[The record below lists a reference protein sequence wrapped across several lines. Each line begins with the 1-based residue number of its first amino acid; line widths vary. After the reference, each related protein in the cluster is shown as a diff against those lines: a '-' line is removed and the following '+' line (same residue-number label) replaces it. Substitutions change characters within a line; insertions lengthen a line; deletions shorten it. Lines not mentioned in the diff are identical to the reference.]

1 MNDSLLIDSFL
12 EMMSAERGA
21 AANTLSAYAQDLH
34 DFAHFLSGQKT
45 NMATA
50 NSDHLRKWL
59 VQLETDGCSSATQ
72 ARKLSALRQLFRFQF
87 SEGLRQDDP
96 CGPIDSPKASRAL
109 PKVMSEANVDS
120 LLLQAQE
127 EAEAAAARSTTSPAK
142 LIRTTRLHAL
152 LELLYATGLR
162 VSELVSLPATATRK
176 QAQFLTV
183 IGKGNKE
190 RIVPFGSKA
199 KQAVAAY
206 VDALAH
212 SEAKKPGLSQSKWLF
227 PSSGGGGHLTRQ
239 HFARDLKG
247 LATRAGL
254 QASQISPHVLRHAFA
269 SHLLQNGADLRSVQ
283 QLLGHA
289 DISTTQ
295 IYTHVLEE
303 RLQQLVESAHPLAQL
318 GRGGA

>member
-21 AANTLSAYAQDLH
+21 AANTLSAYAQDLD
-34 DFAHFLSGQKT
+34 DFARFLARQKT
-45 NMATA
+45 NMAQA

-59 VQLETDGCSSATQ
+59 VMLEVDGNSAATQ

-87 SEGLRQDDP
+87 SEGLRPDNP
-96 CGPIDSPKASRAL
+96 SGPIESPKASRAL
-109 PKVMSEANVDS
+109 PKVMSEEDVDS
-120 LLLQAQE
+120 LLLIAQE
-127 EAEAAAARSTTSPAK
+127 EVDKAAASGTPAT
-142 LIRTTRLHAL
+142 LIRTTRMHAL

-162 VSELVSLPATATRK
+162 VSELVSLPLFATRK
-176 QAQFLTV
+176 NEQFLTV
-183 IGKGNKE
+183 TGKGNKE

-199 KQAVAAY
+199 KQAVGAY
-206 VDALAH
+206 LDALTSAA
-212 SEAKKPGLSQSKWLF
+212 AKEKGTLTQQKWLF
-227 PSSGGGGHLTRQ
+227 ASSGQSGHLTRQ
-239 HFARDLKG
+239 HFARDLKS
-247 LATRAGL
+247 LASRAGL
-254 QASQISPHVLRHAFA
+254 RSSQISPHVLRHAFA

-303 RLQQLVESAHPLAQL
+303 RLQQLVESAHPLAQRART
-318 GRGGA
+318 GS

>member
-1 MNDSLLIDSFL
+1 MNDNLLIDSFL

-21 AANTLSAYAQDLH
+21 AANTLSAYAQDLD
-34 DFAHFLSGQKT
+34 DFARFLSGQKT
-45 NMATA
+45 SMATA

-59 VQLETDGCSSATQ
+59 VQLEMDGCSAATQ

-87 SEGLRQDDP
+87 AEGLRQDDP
-96 CGPIDSPKASRAL
+96 SGPIDSPKALRAL
-109 PKVMSEANVDS
+109 PKVMSEADVDR

-127 EAEAAAARSTTSPAK
+127 EAETAASKRSTSAAK
-142 LIRTTRLHAL
+142 LIRTARMHAL

-162 VSELVSLPATATRK
+162 VSELVSLPATATK
-176 QAQFLTV
+176 KDAQFLTV

-206 VDALAH
+206 VDASSANDD
-212 SEAKKPGLSQSKWLF
+212 KKQSLDQARWLF
-227 PSSGGGGHLTRQ
+227 PSSGGAGHLTRQ

-254 QASQISPHVLRHAFA
+254 QAGQISPHVLRHAFA

-303 RLQQLVESAHPLAQL
+303 RLQQLVESAHPLARL
-318 GRGGA
+318 GRTGS

>member
-21 AANTLSAYAQDLH
+21 AANTLSAYAQDL
-34 DFAHFLSGQKT
+34 DNFAHFVAGQNT
-45 NMATA
+45 NMTQA

-59 VQLETDGCSSATQ
+59 VQLELDGNSAATQ

-87 SEGLRQDDP
+87 SEGLRTDDP
-96 CGPIDSPKASRAL
+96 SGPINSPKTARAL
-109 PKVMSEANVDS
+109 PKVMSEADVDR

-127 EAEAAAARSTTSPAK
+127 EAETAKSPAA
-142 LIRTTRLHAL
+142 LVRATRMHAL
-152 LELLYATGLR
+152 LELLYATGVR
-162 VSELVSLPATATRK
+162 VSELVSLPISATWKDAR
-176 QAQFLTV
+176 FLTV
-183 IGKGNKE
+183 TGKGNKE

-199 KQAVAAY
+199 KQAVGAY
-206 VDALAH
+206 LDAMKCAN
-212 SEAKKPGLSQSKWLF
+212 STPKKSLRQDKWLF
-227 PSSGGGGHLTRQ
+227 PSSRESGHLTRQ
-239 HFARDLKG
+239 HFARDLKT
-247 LATRAGL
+247 LASRAGL
-254 QASQISPHVLRHAFA
+254 PGNQISPHVLRHAFA

-283 QLLGHA
+283 QLLGHS

-318 GRGGA
+318 GRAQS

>member
-21 AANTLSAYAQDLH
+21 AANTLSAYAQDLD
-34 DFAHFLSGQKT
+34 DFARFLAGQQT

-50 NSDHLRKWL
+50 HSDHLRKWL
-59 VQLETDGCSSATQ
+59 IQLEIDGCSAATQ

-96 CGPIDSPKASRAL
+96 SGPIDSPKASRAL
-109 PKVMSEANVDS
+109 PKVMSEADVDR
-120 LLLQAQE
+120 LLLTAQE
-127 EAEAAAARSTTSPAK
+127 EAEEAAAKSTTSPAK
-142 LIRTTRLHAL
+142 LIRTTRMHAL

-162 VSELVSLPATATRK
+162 VSELVSLPATATKKDTR
-176 QAQFLTV
+176 FLTV
-183 IGKGNKE
+183 VGKGNKE

-199 KQAVAAY
+199 KQAVSAY
-206 VDALAH
+206 V
-212 SEAKKPGLSQSKWLF
+212 EAVEACKDKKPGLSQSNWLL
-227 PSSGGGGHLTRQ
+227 PSSGGSGHLTRQ

-247 LATRAGL
+247 LASRAGL
-254 QASQISPHVLRHAFA
+254 QANRISPHVLRHAFA

-303 RLQQLVESAHPLAQL
+303 RLQQLVETAHPLAQL
-318 GRGGA
+318 GRTGS

>member
-1 MNDSLLIDSFL
+1 MNDNLLIDSFL

-21 AANTLSAYAQDLH
+21 AANTLSAYAQDLD
-34 DFAHFLSGQKT
+34 DFARFLSGQKT
-45 NMATA
+45 SMATA

-59 VQLETDGCSSATQ
+59 VQLEMDGCSAATQ

-87 SEGLRQDDP
+87 AEGLRQDDP
-96 CGPIDSPKASRAL
+96 SGPIDSPKALRAL
-109 PKVMSEANVDS
+109 PKVMSEADVDR

-127 EAEAAAARSTTSPAK
+127 EAETAASKRSTSAAK
-142 LIRTTRLHAL
+142 LIRTARMHAL

-162 VSELVSLPATATRK
+162 VSELVSLPATATK
-176 QAQFLTV
+176 KDAQFLTV

-206 VDALAH
+206 VDASSANND
-212 SEAKKPGLSQSKWLF
+212 KKQSLDQARWLF
-227 PSSGGGGHLTRQ
+227 PSSGGAGHLTRQ

-254 QASQISPHVLRHAFA
+254 QAGQISPHVLRHAFA

-303 RLQQLVESAHPLAQL
+303 RLQQLVESAHPLARL
-318 GRGGA
+318 GRTGS

>member
-1 MNDSLLIDSFL
+1 MNDNLLIDSFL

-21 AANTLSAYAQDLH
+21 AANTLSAYAQDLD
-34 DFAHFLSGQKT
+34 DFARFLSGQKT
-45 NMATA
+45 SMATA

-59 VQLETDGCSSATQ
+59 VQLEMDGCSAATQ

-87 SEGLRQDDP
+87 AEGLRQDDP
-96 CGPIDSPKASRAL
+96 SGPIDSPKALRAL
-109 PKVMSEANVDS
+109 PKVMSEADVDR

-127 EAEAAAARSTTSPAK
+127 EAETAASKRSTSAAK
-142 LIRTTRLHAL
+142 LIRTARMHAL

-162 VSELVSLPATATRK
+162 VSELVSLPATATK
-176 QAQFLTV
+176 KDAQFLTV

-206 VDALAH
+206 VDASSANDD
-212 SEAKKPGLSQSKWLF
+212 KKQSLDQARWLF

-254 QASQISPHVLRHAFA
+254 QAGQISPHVLRHAFA

-303 RLQQLVESAHPLAQL
+303 RLQQLVESAHPLARL
-318 GRGGA
+318 GRTGS

>member
-1 MNDSLLIDSFL
+1 MNDNLLIDSFL

-21 AANTLSAYAQDLH
+21 AANTLSAYAQDLD
-34 DFAHFLSGQKT
+34 DFARFLSSQKT
-45 NMATA
+45 SMATA

-59 VQLETDGCSSATQ
+59 VQLEMDGCSAATQ

-87 SEGLRQDDP
+87 AEGLRQDDP
-96 CGPIDSPKASRAL
+96 SGPIDSPKALRAL
-109 PKVMSEANVDS
+109 PKVMSEADVDR

-127 EAEAAAARSTTSPAK
+127 EAETAASKRSTSAAK
-142 LIRTTRLHAL
+142 LIRTARMHAL

-162 VSELVSLPATATRK
+162 VSELVSLPATATK
-176 QAQFLTV
+176 KDAQFLTV

-206 VDALAH
+206 VDASSANDD
-212 SEAKKPGLSQSKWLF
+212 KKQSLDQARWLF
-227 PSSGGGGHLTRQ
+227 PSSGGAGHLTRQ

-254 QASQISPHVLRHAFA
+254 QAGQISPHVLRHAFA

-303 RLQQLVESAHPLAQL
+303 RLQQLVESAHPLARL
-318 GRGGA
+318 GRTGS